1 MQIGLCMI
9 VKNEAHVIE
18 RALRS
23 ALARDLISTWVIVD
37 TGSTDSTI
45 DIIHSVTKELGK
57 PGFLYTA
64 QWVNFGINR
73 TEALEKARQHM
84 DFIWMLDADDTLDGD
99 SDGVT
104 LDFSVAADYN
114 KIKYNE
120 ITMQRLQVFNASF
133 PWCYIGAVHEYP
145 ECQCTFKTATLPNK
159 LWHTARTEGSRSMDP
174 QKYLKDAQLL
184 QKEYD
189 ESTGAILPRTV
200 FYLAQSYRDAN
211 QVELAKLY
219 YEKRI
224 TMKSRGWLEEVY
236 VSFANLARLSTDTKD
251 KLRWTW
257 QAQELIPQRRD
268 AVFNLLT
275 YARKADIFLQEIFA
289 LGFAFAEAKP
299 LSNHLFLHQIESWQ
313 YDDELSIIAYYTGH
327 YNESIT
333 FATRALL
340 TCPVKSRERIEKNV
354 LWGQMKLIT

>member
-1 MQIGLCMI
+1 MRVGLCMI

-23 ALARDLISTWVIVD
+23 ALSRELITTWVIVD
-37 TGSTDSTI
+37 TGSTDATI
-45 DIIHSVTKELGK
+45 DIIHNVTKELGK

-64 QWVNFGINR
+64 PWVNFGINR

-99 SDGVT
+99 SEDMT
-104 LDFSVAADYN
+104 MDLTVAAYYIT
-114 KIKYNE
+114 IKYKG
-120 ITMQRLQVFNASF
+120 ITMQRFQVFNAAF

-145 ECQCTFKTATLPNK
+145 ECQGTFKTATLPNK
-159 LWHTARTEGSRSMDP
+159 LWHTARTEGARSADP
-174 QKYLKDAQLL
+174 QKYLKDAELL

-189 ESTGAILPRTV
+189 EGKGAIPARTV

-219 YEKRI
+219 YEKRV

-236 VSFANLARLSTDTKD
+236 VSFANLASLSTNAKD

-257 QAQELIPQRRD
+257 QAQELIPERRD

-275 YARKADIFLQEIFA
+275 YARKADLFLQEIFA
-289 LGFAFAEAKP
+289 IGFAFAEGKP
-299 LSNHLFLHQIESWQ
+299 LANHLFLPQIESWQ

-327 YNESIT
+327 YNETII

-340 TCPVKSRERIEKNV
+340 TCPVESRGRIEKNI
-354 LWGQMKLIT
+354 LWGQIKLIP